1 MVMQRTQIYLDQEL
15 ASSLDRLAEQR
26 QTSRAEII
34 REAAWRFVR
43 SEGVAYGSILNL
55 AGRGHGGPGDVSE
68 HHDDFLISE
77 KLKKNEA

>member
-1 MVMQRTQIYLDQEL
+1 MVMRRTQIYLDQEL

-34 REAAWRFVR
+34 REAARRFVQA
-43 SEGVAYGSILNL
+43 EGVEYGSILNL
-55 AGRGHGGPGDVSE
+55 AGLGHGGPGHVSE
-68 HHDDFLISE
+68 HHDDFLIDR